1 MPSIH
6 VALLRGINVGGTNI
20 VSMTALKR
28 NFEKLGLFEVQTYLN
43 SGNVLFRD
51 DVGDAAALERKVDGM
66 LSREYG
72 LNGKTVVRSDADIR
86 RLVSAIDRFW
96 TPDPR
101 WKCNVIFLRRHLD
114 AKNLLGGARL
124 KAGIEHAMAWPG
136 TLVWSA
142 RIDALSRTAMMKFG
156 RSPAYQD
163 ATVRS
168 VMTTRTIAEMMRQMK
183 SERRPPGNSAS
194 RPRC

>member
-1 MPSIH
+1 MSSIS
-6 VALLRGINVGGTNI
+6 VALLRGINVGGNNL
-20 VSMTALKR
+20 VSMASLQHS
-28 NFEKLGLFEVQTYLN
+28 FEQLGLGAVRTYLN
-43 SGNVLFRD
+43 TGNVLFRHD
-51 DVGDAAALERKVDGM
+51 GNAAALEREIDDM

-72 LNGKTVVRSDADIR
+72 VGSKTVVRRDVDIR

-114 AKNLLGGARL
+114 AKNLLAGVSL
-124 KAGIEHAMAWPG
+124 KPGIEHAMAWPG

-142 RIDALSRTAMMKFG
+142 RIDALSRTAMMRFG

-168 VMTTRTIAEMMRQMK
+168 VATTRTIAAMMRQLK
-183 SERRPPGNSAS
+183 GGRAARDRA
-194 RPRC
+194 R